1 VAPVKGPALRRH
13 QSEALAALDE
23 AWANG
28 TTRAWV
34 TLAPGAG
41 KTLVGLRTATSMLAD
56 GRVSRVVAFG
66 PNTAI
71 QGQWAAQGSALGLE
85 VGTDRVLDEPVS
97 ALTYQSLAVFDA
109 DAEVDDDGLEESLLA
124 RLHPG
129 GRALVEQLSTCGPV
143 LLVLDECHH
152 LLEVWGRLLVELL
165 DRLPQALVLGLTATP
180 PAALPADQAELVEEL
195 FGHCAYAASIPA
207 LVREGDLAPFSE
219 LVWLTTPTAAES
231 SWLAESAARFTELLT
246 DLMDP
251 EFGSTPFL
259 SWLDARFTDP
269 GVPWLS
275 VLRTEPDLARA
286 ALRAHHVGMLA
297 LPPGARPGEEH
308 RVAPTSD
315 DWVLLVEDW
324 LGRCVAPSDDP
335 ADEKVVEAVR
345 RALPSVGYVLTRRGI
360 RRGRSIVD
368 RVLARSE
375 SKTVAA
381 TAIVSHEQETLGD
394 RLRMLVLCDH
404 ERASALLPADLDG
417 LMDAQSGSAVA
428 VVAGLVADPGT
439 TGLDPMLVTGST
451 VAASASTL
459 AAFLDFVA
467 ARPRAAEAALA
478 QRLVVEPVP
487 GAYGLSRL
495 VGPWTSRTWVRLV
508 TDFLTVGGT
517 RVLVG
522 TRGLLGEGWDAPAV
536 TGLVDLTAVTTTT
549 AVTQTRGRALRVDP
563 AWREKVAVNWTVVC
577 VADDHPRGANDWDR
591 LVRKHAGYLALD
603 QTGEVTDGVAHC
615 DSRFSAFAP
624 PSTADFDA
632 LNTSMVVR
640 SQRRHETAEAWAVGT
655 AYVDAVVPAIRVL
668 AEARSHLG
676 STREP
681 APVVAGP
688 TSLAARDAALLA
700 DRPWPAVLLGAGV
713 VSGAGGLLANQAAAV
728 GLALVLAVVAWFV
741 LRGQRR
747 ARGRRVLAAASVP
760 PSVAQV
766 ACAVAD
772 ALHAA
777 GVTTA
782 GSDAV
787 RLQVEPGGEY
797 RCVLGGV
804 GEQEAAAFAVAVDE
818 VMGPLAT
825 PRYLVPR
832 WVVPPGPWSASA
844 ALAAAAGR
852 AEATAESWHAV
863 PTVLGVNARRA
874 GMFADAWRHW
884 VGGGDAVF
892 TGSPEGAGVLAAQAG
907 SDPFAVTTLM
917 RRHWG

>member
-1 VAPVKGPALRRH
+1 MTGPELRRH
-13 QSEALAALDE
+13 QAEALAALE
-23 AWANG
+23 RRWAAR
-28 TTRAWV
+28 TTRTWV
-34 TLAPGAG
+34 TLPPGAG
-41 KTLVGLRTATSMLAD
+41 KTLVGLRTAAAMLA
-56 GRVSRVVAFG
+56 GGSVSRVVAFA

-85 VGTDRVLDEPVS
+85 VGTDRVLDEPVT

-109 DAEVDDDGLEESLLA
+109 DAEVDDDGLEGTLLA

-129 GRALVEQLSTCGPV
+129 GRALVEELSACGPV

-152 LLEVWGRLLVELL
+152 LLEVWGRLLAELL
-165 DRLPQALVLGLTATP
+165 DRLPQAVVLGLTATP
-180 PAALPADQAELVEEL
+180 PTALPADQAALVEEL
-195 FGHCAYAASIPA
+195 FGDCAYAASIPA

-219 LVWLTTPTAAES
+219 LVWLASPTAAES
-231 SWLAESAARFTELLT
+231 AWLAESAARFAELLT
-246 DLMDP
+246 DLTDP

-269 GVPWLS
+269 DVPWLS

-286 ALRAHHVGMLA
+286 ALRAHHAGMLA
-297 LPPGARPGEEH
+297 LPPGARLAEEH
-308 RVAPTSD
+308 RVDPTSD

-324 LGRCVAPSDDP
+324 LTRCVRASSDP
-335 ADEKVVEAVR
+335 ADEEVVEAVR

-360 RRGRSIVD
+360 RRGRSVVD

-381 TAIVSHEQETLGD
+381 TAIVAHEQATLGD

-404 ERASALLPADLDG
+404 ERASALLPADLDRV
-417 LMDAQSGSAVA
+417 MDAQSGSAVA
-428 VVAGLVADPGT
+428 VVAGLVADAGT
-439 TGLDPMLVTGST
+439 AGLDPMLVTGST
-451 VAASASTL
+451 VAASATTL
-459 AAFLDFVA
+459 AAFREFVA
-467 ARPRAAEAALA
+467 ARPRAAEADLA
-478 QRLVVEPVP
+478 ARLEVQPMPEAEGV
-487 GAYGLSRL
+487 ARL
-495 VGPWTSRTWVRLV
+495 VGPWSSRTWVRLV
-508 TDFLTVGGT
+508 TDFFTAGGT

-577 VADDHPRGANDWDR
+577 VADDHPRGGNDWDR

-624 PSTADFDA
+624 PDTADFDA
-632 LNTSMVVR
+632 INAEMVVR
-640 SQRRHETAEAWAVGT
+640 SQRRHLTAEAWAVGT
-655 AYVDAVVPAIRVL
+655 PYVDAAVPAIRVL
-668 AEARSHLG
+668 AEERSRLG
-676 STREP
+676 SASTP

-688 TSLAARDAALLA
+688 TELAVRDAALLGSS
-700 DRPWPAVLLGAGV
+700 PWPALLLGAGGL
-713 VSGAGGLLANQAAAV
+713 SGAGALLAGHAALL
-728 GLALVLAVVAWFV
+728 GLGVVLLVVAWFV
-741 LRGQRR
+741 RRGQRR
-747 ARGRRVLAAASVP
+747 ARGTRVLAAACVP

-777 GVTTA
+777 GLSPA

-787 RLQVEPGGEY
+787 RLRVEPGGEY
-797 RCVLGGV
+797 RCVLEGV
-804 GEQEAAAFAVAVDE
+804 GEPEAETFAVAVDE
-818 VMGPLAT
+818 VMSPLGT
-825 PRYLVPR
+825 PRYVVPR
-832 WVVPPGPWSASA
+832 WVVPPGPWPSRT
-844 ALAAAAGR
+844 ALAAASGR
-852 AEATAESWHAV
+852 AEATAETWHAV
-863 PTVLGVNARRA
+863 PTVLGVNAGRA
-874 GMFADAWRHW
+874 RAFARAWQHW
-884 VGGGDAVF
+884 VGGGEAVF

-907 SDPFAVTTLM
+907 TDPFAVTTLM